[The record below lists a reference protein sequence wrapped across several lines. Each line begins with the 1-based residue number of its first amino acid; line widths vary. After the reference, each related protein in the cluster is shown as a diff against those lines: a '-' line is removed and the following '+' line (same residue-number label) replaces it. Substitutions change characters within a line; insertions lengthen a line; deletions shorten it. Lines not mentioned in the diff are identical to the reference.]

1 LTETPGP
8 VGFFDGDAAD
18 DAAVDAAVDGR
29 HEVAWSGAP
38 NASPSVRTLRM
49 PADSA
54 TAERWLTHAV
64 AERDVPDVTA
74 LLASGYQFPEPLDR
88 SARALL
94 AEVDGDVPTARRLLT
109 AAIAADPDDV
119 STRLRLAK
127 LAARRSDWRRAIDLL
142 TPTLDLTEDPT
153 PYYDLARAYA
163 RTRAFDAAKAV
174 SVRAIE
180 HDPALPPEVSRAILD
195 SGNAQRPLA
204 RAAVWALTAARL
216 DDIRSRALAT
226 LEQVNARRGRVFTY
240 WAQGRAAA
248 PPLVQ
253 VCLARMAELYGDE
266 LVVLGRDDLRYWVDL
281 PPHWWPRVVD
291 NHTHFSD
298 LLRIELLKQYG
309 GVWLDATCW
318 LAERVPDLDSLLPD
332 ADFAA
337 FRNAPTRIASW
348 FMAARA
354 SSYIVHVLAAALEIY
369 WEGHD
374 ELIDYFLL
382 HHTFEVLIHL
392 DERFAAEWSRT
403 AVLDDVLP
411 HAMQNVMFDEVDAA
425 AFEELLAACFVH
437 KLTLKTHFGKAIT
450 SDSLVSAL
458 VRRDLGAR

>member
-1 LTETPGP
+1 
-8 VGFFDGDAAD
+8 
-18 DAAVDAAVDGR
+18 
-29 HEVAWSGAP
+29 
-38 NASPSVRTLRM
+38 M
-49 PADSA
+49 
-54 TAERWLTHAV
+54 
-64 AERDVPDVTA
+64 
-74 LLASGYQFPEPLDR
+74 
-88 SARALL
+88 
-94 AEVDGDVPTARRLLT
+94 
-109 AAIAADPDDV
+109 

-127 LAARRSDWRRAIDLL
+127 LAARRSDWRRVIDLL

-163 RTRAFDAAKAV
+163 RTREFDAAKAV

-226 LEQVNARRGRVFTY
+226 LDQVNARRGRVFTY

-253 VCLARMAELYGDE
+253 VCLARMAELYGDD

-318 LAERVPDLDSLLPD
+318 LAERVPDLDSLSPD

-382 HHTFEVLIHL
+382 HHTFEALIHL

-411 HAMQNVMFDEVDAA
+411 HAMQNVMFDEVDAGT
-425 AFEELLAACFVH
+425 FEELRAACFVH